1 MKKDVKKEEK
11 DLKRMEDAKAN
22 FEKLQKD
29 ISPFIK
35 NRKYKRYVVE
45 EQWCEATSLCK

>member
-22 FEKLQKD
+22 FEKLQRD

-35 NRKYKRYVVE
+35 GRKYKRYVVE
-45 EQWCEATSLCK
+45 EQWCETGSVCK

>member
-1 MKKDVKKEEK
+1 MNKEVKKDEK
-11 DLKRMEDAKAN
+11 DLKRIEDAKAD
-22 FEKLQKD
+22 FEKMQKE

-45 EQWCEATSLCK
+45 EQWCETGSVCK